1 MRYALLPFAL
11 FILGGTDT
19 NTSHAISIKRGIN
32 ETAVEGIINRHIRQ
46 EVNWQTLECIPLLGL
61 DEIALKKGHKDFV
74 VIISAINESGDKC
87 ILAVLLDQKK
97 TP

>member
-1 MRYALLPFAL
+1 MRYALLSFAL

-19 NTSHAISIKRGIN
+19 NTSHDISIKRGIN
-32 ETAVEGIINRHIRQ
+32 EAAVEGIINRHIRQ
-46 EVNWQTLECIPLLGL
+46 EVNWQTIECIPLLGL

-87 ILAVLLDQKK
+87 ILAVLLDRKK